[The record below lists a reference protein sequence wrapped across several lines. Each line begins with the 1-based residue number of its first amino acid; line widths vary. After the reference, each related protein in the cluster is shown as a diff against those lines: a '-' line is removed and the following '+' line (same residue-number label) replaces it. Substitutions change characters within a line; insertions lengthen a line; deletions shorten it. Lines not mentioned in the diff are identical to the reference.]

1 MKNEADKNFEN
12 HTKTA
17 LKALDIICEKILQEQ
32 KNRVKGS
39 WVGVADMG
47 RLIADLEEIT
57 KTLASY

>member
-1 MKNEADKNFEN
+1 MKNEADKNFKN
-12 HTKTA
+12 HTESA
-17 LKALDIICEKILQEQ
+17 LKALDIIRKKIEQEQ

-47 RLIADLEEIT
+47 RLVADLEEIT